1 MTDCRLEMERAAFET
16 IALILAPFA
25 LFAIYLVLR
34 LRYPGDLEHWTR
46 GRVSWLTFAGLV
58 LALVG
63 LIGLEVF
70 APRGQGKYVP
80 AHIENGVL
88 VEGHFQ

>member
-1 MTDCRLEMERAAFET
+1 MERAAFET
-16 IALILAPFA
+16 IALFLAPFA

-34 LRYPGDLEHWTR
+34 FRFRTYRNHWT
-46 GRVSWLTFAGLV
+46 GRRMSRLTFAGLV
-58 LALVG
+58 LALLG
-63 LIGLEVF
+63 LIALEVS

-80 AHIENGVL
+80 AHVVNGVL

>member
-1 MTDCRLEMERAAFET
+1 MERAAFET
-16 IALILAPFA
+16 IALFLAPFA

-34 LRYPGDLEHWTR
+34 LRYPTDLEHWTR
-46 GRVSWLTFAGLV
+46 GRVSRLALAGLV
-58 LALVG
+58 LALAGLVG
-63 LIGLEVF
+63 LEFL
-70 APRGQGKYVP
+70 APRAQGKYVP